1 MSGRTAAMMALAWVL
16 FPVLMVYWL
25 VTRAR
30 EEVSDERRR

>member
-1 MSGRTAAMMALAWVL
+1 MSARTAARMALAWVL

>member
-1 MSGRTAAMMALAWVL
+1 MSARTAAMMALAWVL

>member
-1 MSGRTAAMMALAWVL
+1 MSARPAAMMALAWVL